1 MQKCSRRRRDKKR
14 KVRARVRVEV
24 RVKVK
29 NIWIRAY
36 LARIMMFLSKNQIFQ
51 GLNRLSLQKISVK
64 NQYRS
69 RDKVHYHA
77 KKERS
82 KKK

>member
-14 KVRARVRVEV
+14 KVRARVRVKV

-36 LARIMMFLSKNQIFQ
+36 LARRMIFLPKNQIYR